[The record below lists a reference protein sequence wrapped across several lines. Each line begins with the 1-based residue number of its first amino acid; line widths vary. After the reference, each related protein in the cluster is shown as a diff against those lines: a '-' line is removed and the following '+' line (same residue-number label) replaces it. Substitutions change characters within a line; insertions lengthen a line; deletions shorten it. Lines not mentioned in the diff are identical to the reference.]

1 MDSLDRFSNRYEIEG
16 SIELK
21 TPMRIGG
28 GQNAAMYSL
37 SPAPAIECFDAGSGT
52 FEPYIP
58 GSSLKGILRSTLERL
73 VRTFKDPD
81 CCVSIGDKKEGT
93 VLCGKKSCVSCRIF
107 GSMNGGAKVR
117 IRDSHLTDECR
128 AMKDRSGYLREQP
141 HFGSPIPGRKGQM
154 RPEESVSAGTTFR
167 FHIDLDNGTDEEAGL
182 ILLTLREFNHHRAHL
197 GGGSTR
203 GHGFCTVK
211 SYSIKKFSLKD
222 GGISSEKVAGKDCM
236 SAARRSLAGIG
247 RPDNDDKGFDRYW
260 KAFSEPADRFD
271 DGHVVATLIVTCL
284 TDFSMKGL
292 DEPTVTN
299 GLGPVIPGSTIKGFF
314 RHKLEQRET
323 DPRILESIFGG
334 KNQRGRLIVS
344 DAWYAGKKAIGDE
357 YIPKKSPLMMY
368 MVFDNMTRNEMEHIT
383 QFFESKLQITGNT
396 SAGVS
401 RYSQGSPKN
410 MVEMRVESVNRFL
423 AEEFLAE

>member
-16 SIELK
+16 TIELK

-37 SPAPAIECFDAGSGT
+37 SPAPVIECFDAGSGV

-73 VRTFKDPD
+73 VRTFDDSK
-81 CCVSIGDKKEGT
+81 CCVSVGNKKEGM
-93 VLCGKKSCVSCRIF
+93 VLCGNDTCISCRMF

-128 AMKDRSGYLREQP
+128 TKEDWQGYLREQP
-141 HFGSPIPGRKGQM
+141 HFGSPKPGKNGQM
-154 RPEESVSAGTTFR
+154 RPEESVSASTEFR

-182 ILLTLREFNHHRAHL
+182 ILLALREFSFNRAHL

-203 GHGFCTVK
+203 GHGFCSIK
-211 SYSIKKFSLKD
+211 SYSLMKLSLQD
-222 GGISSEKVAGKDCM
+222 GVISRDKISGKNCM
-236 SAARRSLAGIG
+236 SAAKRYLAGINSS
-247 RPDNDDKGFDRYW
+247 PDSDRGFDRYW
-260 KAFSEPADRFD
+260 KAFSEPVNRFD
-271 DGHVVATLIVTCL
+271 DGHVVATLIVTCI

-299 GLGPVIPGSTIKGFF
+299 GLGPVIPGSTIKGFL

-323 DPRILESIFGG
+323 DKKIIDSIFGG
-334 KNQRGRLIVS
+334 LNQRGRLIVS
-344 DAWYAGKKAIGDE
+344 DAWYAGKKGIGNE
-357 YIPKKSPLMMY
+357 YIPKRSALMMY
-368 MVFDNMTRNEMEHIT
+368 MVFDNMTQNEMEHIT
-383 QFFESKLQITGNT
+383 QFFDKEIQITGNT
-396 SAGVS
+396 SAGIS
-401 RYSQGSPKN
+401 KYNQGSPKN
-410 MVEMRVESVNRFL
+410 RVKIRVESVNRFS
-423 AEEFLAE
+423 AKEFLAE